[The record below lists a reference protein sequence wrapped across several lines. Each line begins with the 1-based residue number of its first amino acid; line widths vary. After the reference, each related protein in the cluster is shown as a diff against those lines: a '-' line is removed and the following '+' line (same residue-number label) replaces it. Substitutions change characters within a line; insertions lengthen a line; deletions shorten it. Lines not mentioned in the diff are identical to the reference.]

1 MIAFLKVQNTN
12 ELFQGIDNKVSVG
25 WWGEERDGVGQLLL
39 YKRTICN
46 RETIILDHPHL
57 VGEVDCQSFVKASF
71 QRFQRMAE
79 FSISSVEC
87 HQGT

>member
-1 MIAFLKVQNTN
+1 M
-12 ELFQGIDNKVSVG
+12 
-25 WWGEERDGVGQLLL
+25 GQFLL
-39 YKRTICN
+39 YKRTIGN

-79 FSISSVEC
+79 VSISSVSVIKGRNETPIETDTLPIMRTAV
-87 HQGT
+87 QRY